1 MVVTKRVAKAGLEEI
16 FNIATKRLETIDEE
30 VKARI
35 EAETAKEKE
44 DLNYIIEKASVVIEE
59 EVPDEEP
66 VAEVPAEENPQE

>member
-1 MVVTKRVAKAGLEEI
+1 MVITKRVAKAGLEAI
-16 FNIATKRLETIDEE
+16 YDIAVKRLETIDEE

-35 EAETAKEKE
+35 EAEVAKEKE
-44 DLNYIIEKASVVIEE
+44 DLNYIIEKSSVVIEE

>member
-59 EVPDEEP
+59 EVPDE
-66 VAEVPAEENPQE
+66 VPAENVENPQE